1 MDLEIDASGHVGIL
15 RVDGELT
22 LQKREE
28 LRSALIG
35 GIGAV
40 DHMVISLDELP
51 DTDVSCLQ
59 LICSAHRTFM
69 RMHKRLMLTGRNL
82 QELRNSLMDAG
93 LCVGNCTSSSDGG
106 CVWIDEPGNRIGN
119 RGTSS

>member
-40 DHMVISLDELP
+40 DHMVISLEEFP

-93 LCVGNCTSSSDGG
+93 LCIGKCTSSCDGS
-106 CVWIDEPGNRIGN
+106 CVWIEESGKCIGN
-119 RGTSS
+119 RGASS